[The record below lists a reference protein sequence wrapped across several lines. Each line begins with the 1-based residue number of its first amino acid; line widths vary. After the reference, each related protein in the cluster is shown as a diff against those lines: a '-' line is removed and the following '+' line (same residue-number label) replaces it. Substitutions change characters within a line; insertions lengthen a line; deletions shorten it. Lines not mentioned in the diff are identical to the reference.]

1 MSTYRAV
8 VSVALLSVLPGRS
21 AAAELPKVAK
31 VELQPLAAQVQRLVE
46 ALDYL
51 GAPLPEADEQALKR
65 ASDSKAQ
72 GVDRIQSL
80 LDPHCLA
87 GVRIEPG
94 NKLEILPGPAKPEL
108 AEQGWRVFRVKV
120 HNAPGLNG
128 VELQADSP
136 NAQPM
141 QRRSTSASAPKVI
154 SAGEVGKRFLELM
167 TYGSQPLLRGLS
179 GLELEYR
186 IVQIY
191 CRDAGPKEALLGF
204 SLWRDTP
211 GQKPAR
217 QRLPTSTP
225 LPYFFACTPAVLL
238 RPRGRAPARRAPT
251 GT

>member
-72 GVDRIQSL
+72 GVDTIQSL

-94 NKLEILPGPAKPEL
+94 NNLDILPAPPHPQL
-108 AEQGWRVFRVKV
+108 AAQAWRVFLVNG
-120 HNAPGLNG
+120 HTPPGL
-128 VELQADSP
+128 
-136 NAQPM
+136 
-141 QRRSTSASAPKVI
+141 
-154 SAGEVGKRFLELM
+154 
-167 TYGSQPLLRGLS
+167 
-179 GLELEYR
+179 
-186 IVQIY
+186 
-191 CRDAGPKEALLGF
+191 
-204 SLWRDTP
+204 
-211 GQKPAR
+211 
-217 QRLPTSTP
+217 
-225 LPYFFACTPAVLL
+225 
-238 RPRGRAPARRAPT
+238 
-251 GT
+251 